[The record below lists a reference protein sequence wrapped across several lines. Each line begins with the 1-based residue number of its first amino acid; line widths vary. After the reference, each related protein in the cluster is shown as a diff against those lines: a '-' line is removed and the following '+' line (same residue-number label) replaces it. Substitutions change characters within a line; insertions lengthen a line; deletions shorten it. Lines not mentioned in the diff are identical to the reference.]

1 MITIDLDSSVPLT
14 DQIVGA
20 LRRIIAEGRVAS
32 GEELPT
38 VRQLAEDLG
47 VNFNTVARAYRALEA
62 SGLVRSSRGRGT
74 RVVSL
79 VEADAVGANRRA
91 VRQIAAALADARLAG
106 LSRPQIEALLGVE
119 IDSLWCADD
128 RLVEADTR

>member
-1 MITIDLDSSVPLT
+1 MWGKKRETRKRFTRDF
-14 DQIVGA
+14 
-20 LRRIIAEGRVAS
+20 AS

-119 IDSLWCADD
+119 IDSLWRADD